1 VRAHNE
7 REAFAHVNGDS
18 MPRFLIEASYGS
30 EGAKGIA
37 KDGGSKRKTV
47 VGEMVKKAG
56 GTVHSFDF
64 AFGSADAY
72 IIVEMPDIASAL
84 ALSLAVNS
92 SGAVTLKTI
101 PLISAEDMDAAAK
114 QQVAYRPPGQA

>member
-1 VRAHNE
+1 
-7 REAFAHVNGDS
+7 

-92 SGAVTLKTI
+92 AGAVFTGLMSC
-101 PLISAEDMDAAAK
+101 PPRMSCARAA
-114 QQVAYRPPGQA
+114 QRSEP